1 MQRILLNR
9 DIDQVLDR
17 MAPQVAAYIRE
28 QQTRT
33 FEGFGEFDLLCF
45 DWYDVEHSVI
55 DTSRVL
61 IYLDREDLFLFCE
74 DQRSYD
80 RLHGLLPE
88 GLDNQRA
95 LYRFFVELLHNDMDL
110 LEDYET
116 EITETEDA
124 ALRSSRRDYL
134 DKIAEYRRELLR
146 RKRYYEQ
153 LDAIFDDLTAND
165 NGLLS
170 EDAVRHFAIL
180 GNRTE
185 RFRSSVLNL
194 RDYVTQMREAYQAQ
208 IDIEQNN
215 LMRVF
220 TVITAVFLPLSLLAG
235 WYGMNFVNMPE
246 LHWKYG
252 YPVFIVVSVAICVG
266 LVVWF
271 KKKKWF

>member
-1 MQRILLNR
+1 MQKILLNR

-17 MAPQVAAYIRE
+17 LVPQVAAYIRE

-33 FEGFGEFDLLCF
+33 FEGFGDFDLLGF
-45 DWYDVEHSVI
+45 DWYDVEHDVI

-74 DQRSYD
+74 DPWAYD

-88 GLDNQRA
+88 GLDNEKA
-95 LYRFFVELLHNDMDL
+95 LYRFFVELLRSDMDL

-235 WYGMNFVNMPE
+235 WYGMNFSNMPE
-246 LHWKYG
+246 LQWKYG